1 MPLVLMLATLTD
13 RRDFG
18 DDWLLERKFDGERC
32 VARKDGGEVRLES
45 RTAKD
50 LTGTYPEVR
59 AAVASQRDRKLLLDG
74 EVVAFDGDQT
84 SFSRLQQRLG
94 VTNPSP
100 ERVAA
105 YPVVFCVFDL
115 LELDGD
121 DLRDRPLIERRARLT
136 EAVRPSAALQLSEAW
151 RDDSQRRFAQACR
164 AGWEGLIAKR
174 AQAPYVPGRST
185 DWLKLKCVWEQ
196 EFVIGGYTDPAG
208 SRTDFGALL
217 VGYYEDGRLRYAGKV
232 GTGYTAATL
241 RDLGARLRGLET
253 PESPFVDAR
262 PIPRGTHWTR
272 PELVAQIGFAEWT
285 NDGRLRQPRFLGLR
299 DDKRPS
305 RGRPRAPA
313 VSQAGGPVRGRA
325 RAGVDRWAA
334 GRALLRSADPRMAEL
349 VDAEPGLDPDRL
361 FDRLPNDLW
370 GALVLQVIGQQ
381 LSLAAAAAILT
392 RLEAPLGRPD
402 AHTGRA
408 PRHRRRNPPPYR
420 DVPSQGG
427 LPARSRRT
435 ARGRTA

>member
-1 MPLVLMLATLTD
+1 MTLVPIALMLATLTD

-32 VARKDGGEVRLES
+32 VARKNAGEVRLES
-45 RTAKD
+45 RSAKD

-59 AAVASQRDRKLLLDG
+59 AAVAGQRNPDLLLDG
-74 EVVAFDGDQT
+74 EVVAYDGEQT

-94 VTNPSP
+94 VTNPSA

-115 LELDGD
+115 LEADGV
-121 DLRDRPLIERRARLT
+121 DLREKPLLERRARLSR
-136 EAVRPSAALQLSEAW
+136 AIRPTAALQLSEAW
-151 RDDSQRRFAQACR
+151 RDHSQRRFAQACE

-174 AQAPYVPGRST
+174 AQAPYVSGRSR

-217 VGYYEDGRLRYAGKV
+217 VGYYEDGTLRYAGKV

-241 RDLGARLRGLET
+241 GDLGSGMRELEA

-262 PIPRGTHWTR
+262 PVPRGTHWIR

-285 NDGRLRQPRFLGLR
+285 TDGRLRQARFLGLR
-299 DDKRPS
+299 EDKRPTEVL
-305 RGRPRAPA
+305 RERPR
-313 VSQAGGPVRGRA
+313 
-325 RAGVDRWAA
+325 
-334 GRALLRSADPRMAEL
+334 
-349 VDAEPGLDPDRL
+349 
-361 FDRLPNDLW
+361 
-370 GALVLQVIGQQ
+370 
-381 LSLAAAAAILT
+381 
-392 RLEAPLGRPD
+392 
-402 AHTGRA
+402 
-408 PRHRRRNPPPYR
+408 
-420 DVPSQGG
+420 
-427 LPARSRRT
+427 
-435 ARGRTA
+435 